1 MTNMLLDK
9 QWACIRKCP
18 KALIVVVKAPLHSLI
33 VVVKAPL
40 HSLIVVV
47 KAPLH
52 SLCLERLVTSFAAL
66 LLLL

>member
-18 KALIVVVKAPLHSLI
+18 KALIVVA
-33 VVVKAPL
+33 KAPL

>member
-18 KALIVVVKAPLHSLI
+18 KALIVVVKAPLHSL
-33 VVVKAPL
+33 
-40 HSLIVVV
+40 
-47 KAPLH
+47 
-52 SLCLERLVTSFAAL
+52 CLERLVTSFAAL

>member
-40 HSLIVVV
+40 HSL
-47 KAPLH
+47 
-52 SLCLERLVTSFAAL
+52 CLERLVTSFAAL